1 MKIRIKGNSIRI
13 RLSRTEIADFGAN
26 GYLEERT
33 EFSDAA
39 FAYVLQSDAKGNELS
54 ADFANGKITVYVP
67 VAMQKEW
74 VETDV
79 VGYEHNMPIG
89 DGQHLFL
96 LIEKDFKCIDNT
108 TEDQSDNYE
117 HPTKVC

>member
-13 RLSRTEIADFGAN
+13 RLSRTEIADFGAQ

-33 EFSDAA
+33 EFGDAA
-39 FAYVLQSDAKGNELS
+39 FVYALQSNAHKDALS
-54 ADFANGKITVYVP
+54 ATLTGAKVTVYVP

-89 DGQHLFL
+89 NGQHLFL

-117 HPTKVC
+117 HPTKEC

>member
-26 GYLEERT
+26 GYLTEKT
-33 EFSDAA
+33 EFGNSA
-39 FAYVLQSDAKGNELS
+39 FAYALQSDATGSALS
-54 ADFANGKITVYVP
+54 ANFVNGTMTVYVP

-74 VETDV
+74 AETDI

-89 DGQHLFL
+89 DAKQLL
-96 LIEKDFKCIDNT
+96 ILIEKDFKCIDNT